1 MFPNAAG
8 ATEFLRAFKRA
19 VYPDDWKSLRG
30 RPLPPVLLKTGG
42 EGARAAQRWA
52 QVLRALEEALRLDG
66 RKAVSYARPQS
77 WATGHPGE
85 ELLTLHVGRLLPVD
99 PPRRTG
105 KLKLRDFELVDQ
117 LVELARAVADEPD
130 LDVPELQRSL
140 SGRRLRDSVYELR
153 ADKADGG
160 VLHKLAQLATP
171 PEGAGAVVTTLVR
184 LFGKPVCYKLPRRI
198 WAWSWKRRL
207 LKSKKYGWYARWL
220 HISSPTGTFFDR
232 VSDALTPQAV
242 AMRGSAEARERA
254 LFELEKLLLR
264 ALLGDLHRRRAG
276 RFGPWGRRR
285 RTRRV
290 VLLALPPNQANEAGA
305 TDAAGEAGTGGAA
318 EARDVVRF
326 LRAYRSAIYE
336 PGSGSLLVFGVG
348 CPDGYEL
355 EEPGQEWDWQRST
368 NLAVPAQQLTPMT
381 PGRHTPRILQP
392 TVQDADFEGGGLPVS
407 ALRPQ
412 GFPWGPRP
420 EFGTEL
426 AAVTVALALAAYFV
440 ADWRQPP
447 PDTHCLDGSPVAMR
461 VEPEPLPGGPFAQG
475 VLKGATVK
483 DEYDAARQR
492 IDELNERAVAAEKK
506 GETVRKVVYLGS
518 SVSADPEE
526 AEYNGEVPE
535 LRGIWLAQARL
546 NSEAAADP
554 ENSKVRL
561 VVDVRDT
568 GHNFK
573 NAERV
578 AQQVVAETKEGQKYQ
593 DHRTVV
599 GVIGFSESRAE
610 TKAAAATLNDGRV
623 PVISTTASAN
633 EMQEAGEYYRP
644 LAPSND
650 RETRVEAKFAHSGPI
665 IEESSDPRKNTGYC
679 VSATRAV
686 VVKDPTDLYSD
697 DLGDRFRKNFPGPSS
712 VMEYPGGVASS
723 AQTAEKVCARMNEE
737 GGQRTVLYWASRVE
751 NFNAFLNDYV
761 GRTECAYRNLTVIG
775 ANELTNS
782 ALAGKFDFAKKW
794 LRLYYTAHVLPVRHE
809 DMSGEAERF
818 TDHYAYYAGED
829 DPWFNDGHGPLGHD
843 AVRVL
848 WDATVDAKQSSEE
861 QVDSVTVKSKLDNEI
876 RFQGVSGVIHYQK
889 ANESKPPLDKALV
902 IVRYAGNSPG
912 LVLRCGAF
920 SLNDERDASNWGPD
934 GAYDCPQDTPN

>member
-8 ATEFLRAFKRA
+8 ATEFLRAFKTA

-42 EGARAAQRWA
+42 EGRRAEQRWTR
-52 QVLRALEEALRLDG
+52 VIGALEEALRHDG
-66 RKAVSYARPQS
+66 RKAVSYARPQTL
-77 WATGHPGE
+77 ATGNPGE
-85 ELLTLHVGRLLPVD
+85 ELLTLYVGRLLPVD

-105 KLKLRDFELVDQ
+105 KLKLRDFGLVDQ
-117 LVELARAVADEPD
+117 LVELTRAVADDPA
-130 LDVPELQRSL
+130 LDVVALQRHL
-140 SGRRLRDSVYELR
+140 SGRRLRDSVYELH

-160 VLHKLAQLATP
+160 VLHRLAQLATP
-171 PEGAGAVVTTLVR
+171 PDGSGAVITTLVR
-184 LFGKPVCYKLPRRI
+184 LFGNPVCYKLPRRI
-198 WAWSWKRRL
+198 WAWWWKRRL
-207 LKSKKYGWYARWL
+207 LKSRKYGWYARWL

-232 VSDALTPQAV
+232 VSDVVTPQAV
-242 AMRGSAEARERA
+242 ALRGGAEARERA

-264 ALLGDLHRRRAG
+264 ALLGDLHRKRAG
-276 RFGPWGRRR
+276 RFRPWARRR

-290 VLLALPPNQANEAGA
+290 VLVALPPN
-305 TDAAGEAGTGGAA
+305 EAGTGSTA

-326 LRAYRSAIYE
+326 LRAYRSAIGE
-336 PGSGSLLVFGVG
+336 PGSGSLFVFGVG
-348 CPDGYEL
+348 CPDGYQL
-355 EEPGQEWDWQRST
+355 EEPGQQWHWQRSA
-368 NLAVPAQQLTPMT
+368 NLAVPAQQLTPMA
-381 PGRHTPRILQP
+381 PGQNNPRILQP

-412 GFPWGPRP
+412 GFRWGPRL
-420 EFGTEL
+420 ELLTEL
-426 AAVTVALALAAYFV
+426 TAMSLALALLVSFLV
-440 ADWRQPP
+440 GLTRPSADTR
-447 PDTHCLDGSPVAMR
+447 CLDGSPVAKR
-461 VEPEPLPGGPFAQG
+461 VDPEPLPAGPFKQG
-475 VLKGATVK
+475 VLEGATVK
-483 DEYDAARQR
+483 EEYDAARQQ
-492 IDELNERAVAAEKK
+492 IEDLNEKAMAAEKK
-506 GETVRKVVYLGS
+506 GETVRRVVYLGS
-518 SVSADPEE
+518 TVSADPEE

-546 NSEAAADP
+546 NSEAASDP

-561 VVDVRDT
+561 IVDVRDT

-573 NAERV
+573 NAVQV
-578 AQQVVAETKEGQKYQ
+578 AKQVVADTQKGQKYQ
-593 DHRTVV
+593 DHRTIV
-599 GVIGFSESRAE
+599 GVIGFSESRTE
-610 TKAAAATLNDGRV
+610 TKAAAAALSDGRV

-644 LAPSND
+644 LSPSND

-665 IEESSDPRKNTGYC
+665 IEESSDPRKNNGYC

-697 DLGDRFRKNFPGPSS
+697 DLADRFRKNFPGASS

-723 AQTAEKVCARMNEE
+723 AQTAEKVCARMNAK
-737 GGQRTVLYWASRVE
+737 GGQRAVLYWASRVE

-843 AVRVL
+843 ALRVL

-889 ANESKPPLDKALV
+889 ANESKPPLNKALV
-902 IVRYAGNSPG
+902 IVRYAGNTPG
-912 LVLRCGAF
+912 LVLRCGSF
-920 SLNDERDASNWGPD
+920 TLNDEDGATSWGPD
-934 GAYDCPQDTPN
+934 AAYECPQDAPN